1 MVNAIFGFVQRW
13 AIYGLGAVIVV
24 LALWLG
30 WSRLQLADVR
40 EELVT
45 TQAQLENAK
54 DKVLSLETQIILKDV
69 AANALRDRLQE
80 RIKETS
86 ELSQKLTEIENAGSD
101 QDGSVADVLCRAITG
116 ADCVQDDNGE
126 ARRQG
131 DQP

>member
-1 MVNAIFGFVQRW
+1 MVNFIQRW

-30 WSRLQLADVR
+30 WSSLQLANVR

-54 DKVLSLETQIILKDV
+54 DTVLSLETQIILKDV
-69 AANALRDRLQE
+69 AANALRDRLQD

-86 ELSQKLTEIENAGSD
+86 DLTRKLTEIENATSA
-101 QDGSVADVLCRAITG
+101 QDGSVADVLCRALTG

-126 ARRQG
+126 SRRQG